1 MAARQGIE
9 ISYSADGPWITFHG
23 RDSHITD
30 NLRRWVRGQMF
41 AAGNTLQKRTLREW
55 LTAREAEGKEASV
68 AVHAQAPPSI
78 PPSAEAQGQGLIY
91 GAPWSFFGKFLAYR
105 RR

>member
-55 LTAREAEGKEASV
+55 LTAREAEGKEEPVLPSTRKPLPAS
-68 AVHAQAPPSI
+68 
-78 PPSAEAQGQGLIY
+78 
-91 GAPWSFFGKFLAYR
+91 R
-105 RR
+105 RVPKRRAKG